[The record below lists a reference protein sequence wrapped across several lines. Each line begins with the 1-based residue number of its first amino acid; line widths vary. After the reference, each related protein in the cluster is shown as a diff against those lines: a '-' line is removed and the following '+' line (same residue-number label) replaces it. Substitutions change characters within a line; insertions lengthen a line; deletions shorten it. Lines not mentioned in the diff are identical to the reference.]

1 MTNFIKKTNFIKF
14 QAMGNDFLIVMV
26 EDVTRASETPD
37 LARRMCS
44 RAFGAGADG
53 LILVDQKGDQNG
65 GQGARFSSRVFN
77 SDGSEAEISGNGT
90 RCVAAYLI
98 WSGLASGPDLDVGTA
113 AGIKHCALISR
124 DGPRFEFRIDMG
136 TPELRSDRIPVT
148 MEPPAESVVDQE
160 LDVNG
165 EQVRFTAASMGNPHC
180 CLFVDDLSDAIF
192 SRLGPAIES
201 HPRFP
206 NHTNVEFIRPISHS
220 EIEIRIWERGA
231 GPTLSSGTGS
241 CASVVASV
249 LNRKTSRRVR
259 VHTAGGILEVFWADD
274 GHIWLT
280 ASAEAVYRGQWL
292 LD

>member
-1 MTNFIKKTNFIKF
+1 MTEFTKF

-26 EDVTRASETPD
+26 DNVAEASATATAN

-53 LILVDQKGDQNG
+53 LILVDQKGMG
-65 GQGARFSSRVFN
+65 EARFSSRIFN
-77 SDGSEAEISGNGT
+77 SDGSEPEISGNGT
-90 RCVAAYLI
+90 RCVAAYII
-98 WSGLASGPDLDVGTA
+98 WSGLASGPDIYVGTA
-113 AGIKHCALISR
+113 AGIKPCTLISR
-124 DGPRFEFRIDMG
+124 DGPRFEFAIDMG
-136 TPELRSDRIPVT
+136 QPELRSDRIPVT
-148 MEPPAESVVDQE
+148 IEPPMESVVNHE

-165 EQVRFTAASMGNPHC
+165 ELVRFTAVSMGNPHC
-180 CLFVDDLSDAIF
+180 CIFVDELSDALF

-206 NHTNVEFIRPISHS
+206 SHTNVEFIRPISDS
-220 EIEIRIWERGA
+220 AIEIRIWERGA

-241 CASVVASV
+241 CASVVASA
-249 LNRKTSRRVR
+249 LNGKTSRRVR
-259 VHTAGGILEVFWADD
+259 VHTAGGILEVFWAED
-274 GHIWLT
+274 GSIRLT